1 DVSGSHVSVGRSLLQ
16 TRKSSECSVNFE
28 LLDYSDL
35 INQCKGPRYLP
46 NQCCPA
52 FKKFACPYSKEI
64 NDLNTYCAST
74 MFSYINLYGKYPPG
88 LFASLCPEG
97 KEGLDCTNFTPTDI
111 TSDLNGSPHVVR

>member
-1 DVSGSHVSVGRSLLQ
+1 MGLNLRFSLIYSSYVLVCFLFVGSSTATYISDDMSGSHVSVGRSLLQ

-35 INQCKGPRYLP
+35 INQCKGPS
-46 NQCCPA
+46 C
-52 FKKFACPYSKEI
+52 
-64 NDLNTYCAST
+64 
-74 MFSYINLYGKYPPG
+74 INLYGKYPPG